1 MLLDL
6 SKSCDKMMITADVA
20 NTVTRLFHFLEL
32 GLELRLLEKSDLMKE
47 VITDLRLEATYKK
60 KGE

>member
-6 SKSCDKMMITADVA
+6 SKSCDKMMITANVA

-32 GLELRLLEKSDLMKE
+32 ELELRLLEKSDLMKE

>member
-1 MLLDL
+1 
-6 SKSCDKMMITADVA
+6 MMITADVA